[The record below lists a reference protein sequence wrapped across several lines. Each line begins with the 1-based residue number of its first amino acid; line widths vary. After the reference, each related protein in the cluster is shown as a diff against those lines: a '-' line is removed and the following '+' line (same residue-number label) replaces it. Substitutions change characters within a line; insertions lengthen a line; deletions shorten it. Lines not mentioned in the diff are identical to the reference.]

1 METHSRFLAWRIPMD
16 RGAWRVTAHRVAK
29 SQTRLK
35 RQHTHTHTHTMIVT
49 VSVAYPPDRL
59 ADWELSWL
67 PLLRVMR
74 ECHTASSVAPEKV
87 RIQNMASTK
96 CLSLLPHGQVKKIES

>member
-49 VSVAYPPDRL
+49 VSVAYPPDHGDNWEPHCL
-59 ADWELSWL
+59 AS
-67 PLLRVMR
+67 
-74 ECHTASSVAPEKV
+74 PEDV
-87 RIQNMASTK
+87 IGPVTRARNGQNSK
-96 CLSLLPHGQVKKIES
+96 CNFY